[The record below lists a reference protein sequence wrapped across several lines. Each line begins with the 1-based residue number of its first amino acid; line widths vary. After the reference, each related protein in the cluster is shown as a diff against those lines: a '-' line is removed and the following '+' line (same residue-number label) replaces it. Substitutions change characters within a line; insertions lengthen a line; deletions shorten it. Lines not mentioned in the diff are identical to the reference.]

1 MDDRMEKEPTRWII
15 EGKKAKERNK
25 EGEKISY
32 YANAESVSQPCL
44 RKCVS
49 MNRESQLQG

>member
-15 EGKKAKERNK
+15 EEKKSKERK
-25 EGEKISY
+25 ERESY
-32 YANAESVSQPCL
+32 YANAESVSQTCL

-49 MNRESQLQG
+49 MNRESQLKRFR

>member
-1 MDDRMEKEPTRWII
+1 MEKEPTRWII